1 MSPAPSSHPNQAA
14 NLALCDG
21 QHTAEA
27 ELRGA
32 LASVGDGDAG
42 LLSTLEAPGTVGLVV
57 YGPLTTCHRQSYDV
71 GEAKRNKSEEE
82 LVLRRWS

>member
-27 ELRGA
+27 ELMDA
-32 LASVGDGDAG
+32 LAAVGDGDAG

-57 YGPLTTCHRQSYDV
+57 YGPLPATGSLMMW
-71 GEAKRNKSEEE
+71 E
-82 LVLRRWS
+82 RRRGINQRKN